1 MTEKFMGVHLDE
13 EDIQKFKD
21 IARKE
26 RTTLKALHKKIIL
39 DYNKI
44 HGDGNPGFTMDQFLE
59 SDIMKAVP
67 AVFRTREDWQLY
79 IEEIDEKSAQEL
91 LWQIQT
97 IGALTKNKVNHGT
110 THVRFS

>member
-1 MTEKFMGVHLDE
+1 MGVHLE
-13 EDIQKFKD
+13 EDDIEKFKD
-21 IARKE
+21 LARKE
-26 RTTLKALHKKIIL
+26 RITLKALHKKVIL
-39 DYNKI
+39 EYNKI

-79 IEEIDEKSAQEL
+79 IEELVKQDAQEL

-97 IGALTKNKVNHGT
+97 ILSLTEKKVNHGT

>member
-1 MTEKFMGVHLDE
+1 MGVHLDE
-13 EDIQKFKD
+13 DDIEAFKD

-26 RTTLKALHKKIIL
+26 RITLKALHKKVIL

-44 HGDGNPGFTMDQFLE
+44 HGDGNPGYTIDQFIE

-67 AVFRTREDWQLY
+67 AIFRTRDDWQLY
-79 IEEIDEKSAQEL
+79 IEELAEKEAQEL
-91 LWQIQT
+91 FWQIQT
-97 IGALTKNKVNHGT
+97 IHSLANKKVNHGT